1 MIMNKLHGLVL
12 IALLFFVGCAHRKI
26 QKQKE
31 ESPLILLYQELLAKE
46 SMLPDVP
53 LDADIHHI
61 FTDYLQPEHIEI
73 VYATKLS
80 SDEITTIYIQEME
93 RLGWNK
99 IMQSNLKSSMLV
111 FQSPVFVCTVS
122 IDPCG
127 DEYKVTVI
135 KKYRG

>member
-1 MIMNKLHGLVL
+1 MNKLHGVMLS
-12 IALLFFVGCAHRKI
+12 ALLIFVGCAHKKM

-31 ESPLILLYQELLAKE
+31 DSPLISLYQELLAKE

-53 LDADIHHI
+53 LDATVQYI
-61 FTDYLQPEHIEI
+61 FTDYQQPEHIEI
-73 VYATKLS
+73 VYTTKLS
-80 SDEITTIYIQEME
+80 SDEIISMYIQEME

-111 FQSPVFVCTVS
+111 FESPLFICTVS
-122 IDPCG
+122 IDTQ
-127 DEYKVTVI
+127 DYESFVTVI